1 MAKGKKGVKKVR
13 DKSKTS
19 LAKGPRQKSLPGMED
34 RAIRT
39 LNDAALAYDEVKKER
54 MALTEQE
61 VEAKENVREL
71 MHKAKRT
78 HYRYKNITID
88 LVPEGEAVKVR
99 VKSQAVN
106 GEEEEEAETPEVE
119 PEGEEPDTEEEV
131 EEPETESAETEEVPE
146 VAGPEF

>member
-88 LVPEGEAVKVR
+88 LVPEGEADTAPAR
-99 VKSQAVN
+99 VA
-106 GEEEEEAETPEVE
+106 A
-119 PEGEEPDTEEEV
+119 PDSVCTVGDEHY
-131 EEPETESAETEEVPE
+131 
-146 VAGPEF
+146 G